1 VEDLI
6 PAAVEIFRAAADAL
20 EDAPG
25 WSDGEAARLREI
37 AQVMEEE
44 AGEEEQAIAGAM
56 LYAAR
61 GH

>member
-6 PAAVEIFRAAADAL
+6 PAAVEIFRAAAD

-37 AQVMEEE
+37 AQVMEEQ

-61 GH
+61 GY